1 MISLRYEAHY
11 GQRVVAAFTERPAN
25 IDAMFRAARVRD
37 ANALALIAAE
47 RRMTYGELD
56 QTVDRM
62 AGNLAQLGIA
72 KGDRVALLLGNNPV
86 FVEASLAC
94 ARLGAIQVPINVRQR
109 RAENEYVLAHSGA
122 VALIHEAE
130 LASELPEPSS
140 VPSLRH
146 RFAVNG
152 AAIGSRPYDALLAP
166 TSPPPK
172 IALHEDEP
180 ACILYTSG
188 TTGQPKGAILTHF
201 GLIHTCLNYEQA
213 MALGSAERAMLAV
226 PASHVT
232 GIAAIIL
239 TMIRVGGCT
248 VMMPAFKART
258 FLELMA
264 AERVTFT
271 LIVPAMYNL
280 CLLDPEFARF
290 DLSSWQGGGYG
301 GAPMPI
307 ATIERL
313 ARELPNLKLYNAYG
327 ATETTSPV
335 TLLSPDQ
342 AVARADTVGKEL
354 PGADIRVMDEEGRE
368 VPPGSPGELWIAG
381 PMVVP
386 GYWNNPEATATNFT
400 GGYWRSGDI
409 GSIDRDGYVRVF
421 DRKKDMI
428 NRGGY
433 KVYTAEVENLLNHHP
448 AVIEAAVVGRPDP
461 VLGERVQAFIVARD
475 ASASETE
482 IRAFCAA
489 RLSDYKV
496 PDRVVFLNQP
506 LPRNANGK
514 VLKGTLRQ
522 ML

>member
-1 MISLRYEAHY
+1 
-11 GQRVVAAFTERPAN
+11 
-25 IDAMFRAARVRD
+25 
-37 ANALALIAAE
+37 
-47 RRMTYGELD
+47 
-56 QTVDRM
+56 
-62 AGNLAQLGIA
+62 
-72 KGDRVALLLGNNPV
+72 
-86 FVEASLAC
+86 
-94 ARLGAIQVPINVRQR
+94 
-109 RAENEYVLAHSGA
+109 
-122 VALIHEAE
+122 
-130 LASELPEPSS
+130 
-140 VPSLRH
+140 
-146 RFAVNG
+146 
-152 AAIGSRPYDALLAP
+152 
-166 TSPPPK
+166 
-172 IALHEDEP
+172 
-180 ACILYTSG
+180 
-188 TTGQPKGAILTHF
+188 
-201 GLIHTCLNYEQA
+201 
-213 MALGSAERAMLAV
+213 
-226 PASHVT
+226 
-232 GIAAIIL
+232 
-239 TMIRVGGCT
+239 
-248 VMMPAFKART
+248 
-258 FLELMA
+258 
-264 AERVTFT
+264 
-271 LIVPAMYNL
+271 
-280 CLLDPEFARF
+280 
-290 DLSSWQGGGYG
+290 
-301 GAPMPI
+301 MPI